1 MMEKVF
7 LFGSLLL
14 FIAAVQG
21 WAQAGKADEV
31 CPILVGETIP
41 DVKVHTVEGNAV
53 RLLDLVKEK
62 PAVIIF
68 YRGGWCPYCNRHLA
82 ELRKVEDALLKKGYQ
97 ILAISPDSPASI
109 KQTLEKQKLNYTL
122 LSDSKLEAIHA
133 FGLSFRLDP
142 ETLKKYATYGIDL
155 VEASGGTNEDIL
167 PTPAAFVVD
176 KKGVVRFAYVN
187 PNYKE
192 RIKAETLM
200 AVIDTL

>member
-21 WAQAGKADEV
+21 WAQADKADEV

-53 RLLDLVKEK
+53 RLPELVKEK

-68 YRGGWCPYCNRHLA
+68 YRGGWCPYCNRHLS
-82 ELRKVEDALLKKGYQ
+82 ELRKIEDELLKKGYQ

-109 KQTLEKQKLNYTL
+109 KETMEKHKLKYTL
-122 LSDSKLEAIHA
+122 LSDSRLEAIHA

-142 ETLKKYATYGIDL
+142 ETLKKYASYGIDL
-155 VEASGGTNEDIL
+155 VEASGGANEDIL
-167 PTPAAFVVD
+167 PTPAAFIVD